1 MANDI
6 RAGGAFVEIFVR
18 GNIGPQLDAVAKKLK
33 SIGDSVTNLGKK
45 FTAVGS
51 AITAPLVLAA
61 NHFASVGSEIA
72 RASQRLG
79 VAVESLQELKYAAEE
94 SGASFED
101 LENGIKKMQK
111 AIFNAATGSKEAAK
125 ALAGIGLSVE
135 SLKGLSP
142 EEQFATIG
150 NALSKVQNE
159 AARTAIAMEIFGKG
173 GTALLPML
181 SGGVDGINEMI
192 MRAKELGIVFS
203 AEDAVAAT
211 KFESALKDLKAQ
223 VSGVIFN
230 VGSAVAQALQPFAN
244 AAIHCMSTVIAWIK
258 ENRTLVITVLAAGVA
273 FLAVGAS
280 LITLGL
286 SIKAVGIAISGIRSA
301 FTLASSAV
309 ALLMNPIV
317 LVGVALAGL
326 AAYFIF
332 ASDTGADVIAFL
344 SAKFNSLA
352 DIAKEAFGGIADA
365 LAAGD
370 ISLAAK
376 ILWLGLQAA
385 WADGTSELQKKWA
398 DFKAG
403 LVQVAAAAFY
413 GVLEMW
419 ENVKAPLKESWAEFA
434 HWLKDLWNDFA
445 HFFGDIWDT
454 IINSVSKQLI
464 SFAAE
469 HGAIDIDVN
478 EAYKSADADLQRSK
492 DQRKAD
498 TDATTKQNQ
507 SDKDNAIAS
516 ARNDQKKNLK
526 NFSDSQ
532 IELSGGAD
540 QAASDE
546 KKAISQKEADLRKQ
560 LSEARGKAKTEGDTA
575 KAADKK
581 RPTLGSADRTQS
593 LDDTI
598 NKRQNIDVKSAGTF
612 NAAAVGSLQSGTMA
626 AIAESVKLTA
636 ENTAYLKKLKNGTFG
651 KAN

>member
-1 MANDI
+1 
-6 RAGGAFVEIFVR
+6 
-18 GNIGPQLDAVAKKLK
+18 
-33 SIGDSVTNLGKK
+33 
-45 FTAVGS
+45 
-51 AITAPLVLAA
+51 
-61 NHFASVGSEIA
+61 
-72 RASQRLG
+72 
-79 VAVESLQELKYAAEE
+79 
-94 SGASFED
+94 
-101 LENGIKKMQK
+101 
-111 AIFNAATGSKEAAK
+111 
-125 ALAGIGLSVE
+125 
-135 SLKGLSP
+135 
-142 EEQFATIG
+142 
-150 NALSKVQNE
+150 
-159 AARTAIAMEIFGKG
+159 
-173 GTALLPML
+173 
-181 SGGVDGINEMI
+181 
-192 MRAKELGIVFS
+192 
-203 AEDAVAAT
+203 
-211 KFESALKDLKAQ
+211 
-223 VSGVIFN
+223 
-230 VGSAVAQALQPFAN
+230 
-244 AAIHCMSTVIAWIK
+244 
-258 ENRTLVITVLAAGVA
+258 
-273 FLAVGAS
+273 
-280 LITLGL
+280 
-286 SIKAVGIAISGIRSA
+286 
-301 FTLASSAV
+301 
-309 ALLMNPIV
+309 
-317 LVGVALAGL
+317 
-326 AAYFIF
+326 
-332 ASDTGADVIAFL
+332 
-344 SAKFNSLA
+344 
-352 DIAKEAFGGIADA
+352 
-365 LAAGD
+365 
-370 ISLAAK
+370 
-376 ILWLGLQAA
+376 
-385 WADGTSELQKKWA
+385 
-398 DFKAG
+398 
-403 LVQVAAAAFY
+403 
-413 GVLEMW
+413 MW